1 LLTGPGSDGIIPVVV
16 HYSESMYNAPIL
28 KKAVGVIKLI
38 AREHKA
44 LGVTEIA
51 RSLSISKSTTFGIL
65 KSLEEE
71 GFLAK
76 DPSSKKYSTGSTLLE
91 LSRKILR
98 TPDVAVTARPHL
110 ERLLEAV
117 DETVFLGIRE
127 EEIVKVL
134 DVLEPRKEFK
144 ISSSL
149 GSRHPLLAGVV
160 GKIFLSSM
168 DEREARE
175 LLSRKGLRQYTENSI
190 VSTDLF
196 LRELERTRV
205 DGYAVDLE
213 EYLKGV
219 RAVGAL
225 IYSGDFPVAGVWV
238 AGFANSLS
246 DEKLP
251 MVIKHVKAAADEIRK
266 DLSPFLSRKTQGT
279 K

>member
-1 LLTGPGSDGIIPVVV
+1 
-16 HYSESMYNAPIL
+16 MYNAPIL
-28 KKAVGVIKLI
+28 KKAIGIIKLI
-38 AREHKA
+38 AREHRA

-76 DPSSKKYSTGSTLLE
+76 NPSSKKYSTGSTLFE

-110 ERLLEAV
+110 QRLLEAV

-127 EEIVKVL
+127 EETVKVL

-149 GSRHPLLAGVV
+149 GSRLPLMAGVV
-160 GKIFLSSM
+160 GKIFLASM
-168 DEREARE
+168 GEGEVRE
-175 LLSRKGLRQYTENSI
+175 LLSKKGLRQFTENSI

-219 RAVGAL
+219 RAVGSL
-225 IYSGDFPVAGVWV
+225 IYSGDFPVAAVWV

-246 DEKLP
+246 DQKLP
-251 MVIKHVKAAADEIRK
+251 VVIEHVKAAAEEISG
-266 DLSPFLSRKTQGT
+266 DLSPFLSPKTRGT
-279 K
+279 R

>member
-1 LLTGPGSDGIIPVVV
+1 
-16 HYSESMYNAPIL
+16 MYNAPIL
-28 KKAVGVIKLI
+28 KKAIGIIKLI

-44 LGVTEIA
+44 FGVTEIA

-76 DPSSKKYSTGSTLLE
+76 DPSSKKYSTGSTLFE

-110 ERLLEAV
+110 QRLLEAV
-117 DETVFLGIRE
+117 DETVFLAIRE
-127 EEIVKVL
+127 EETAKVL

-144 ISSSL
+144 ISSSI

-168 DEREARE
+168 DEREVRE
-175 LLSRKGLRQYTENSI
+175 LLLKKGLRQYTENSI

-196 LRELERTRV
+196 LREIERTRV
-205 DGYAVDLE
+205 EGYAVDLE
-213 EYLKGV
+213 EYLKGI
-219 RAVGAL
+219 RAVGSL
-225 IYSGDFPVAGVWV
+225 IYSGVFPVAAVWV

-251 MVIKHVKAAADEIRK
+251 MMIEHVKATAEEISK
-266 DLSPFLSRKTQGT
+266 DLSPSLSRKTQRT
-279 K
+279 R